1 MTCAKQERKPIM
13 KTSRIKGF
21 YKLKRG
27 ERLDAIREFAEI
39 PSDQLRVLSQ
49 DGSLN
54 FETTDLFVENA
65 IGSFPLPLGI
75 ATSFRINGEDFLVP
89 MAVEESSVIAATSN
103 AARIIYE
110 SGGFQAECLSDLM
123 IGQIQILDV
132 PLEKWSECV
141 DNINKN
147 KASLID
153 IANGVHPRLLMRG
166 GGVRDIEVRC
176 IPNESKPF
184 IVLHVCVDT
193 RDAMGANLINSICER
208 LAYPVQEISGGRVG
222 LKILS
227 NFADKKLFRAKCRLN
242 PELIVS
248 SDIADK
254 VPADEIAK
262 RIWEAYIF
270 ADNDPYRAATHN
282 KGIMNGVDPVAIA
295 TGNDWRA
302 IEAGA
307 HAYAA
312 HTGRYRSLSK
322 WEVDDEG
329 FLNGE
334 LTIPLQLG
342 TVGGV
347 TRLHP
352 TARVSLHLLGNPCSE
367 QLGKIIASS
376 GLAANFAALR
386 ALCTTG
392 IQKGHMRL
400 HAKNVAFAAG
410 AQGTEVEIVADQL
423 IQRKLINASEAEI
436 VIRELRETERE
447 KRESFLSHQ
456 NPS

>member
-1 MTCAKQERKPIM
+1 M

-27 ERLDAIREFAEI
+27 ERLDAIRDFAEL

-49 DGSLN
+49 DAALN

-65 IGSFPLPLGI
+65 IGSYPLPLGV
-75 ATSFRINGEDFLVP
+75 ATSFKINGQDYLIP

-110 SGGFQAECLSDLM
+110 SGGFHATCVSSLM
-123 IGQIQILDV
+123 IGQIQLLDI
-132 PLEKWSECV
+132 PLEEWGACIDK
-141 DNINKN
+141 IMAHK
-147 KASLID
+147 SLLIEV
-153 IANGVHPRLLMRG
+153 ANSVHPRLLMRG
-166 GGVRDIEVRC
+166 GGVRDIEVRTND
-176 IPNESKPF
+176 NESKGF
-184 IVLHVCVDT
+184 LVIHLLVDT
-193 RDAMGANLINSICER
+193 KDAMGANLVNTICEK
-208 LAYPVQEISGGRVG
+208 LAHPLEEITGARIG

-227 NFADKKLFRAKCRLN
+227 NLADRRLYQAKCRLDPKLIIGPDSDLK
-242 PELIVS
+242 PEEV
-248 SDIADK
+248 
-254 VPADEIAK
+254 AK
-262 RIWEAYIF
+262 RVWEAYIF

-307 HAYAA
+307 HAFAA
-312 HTGRYRSLSK
+312 KTGRYRSLSK
-322 WEVDDEG
+322 WEVDEEG

-352 TARVSLHLLGNPCSE
+352 TAVVALKILGNPGVE
-367 QLGKIIASS
+367 QLGQIIACS

-400 HAKNVAFAAG
+400 HAKNIAFAAG
-410 AQGTEVEIVADQL
+410 AQGAEVEIVADL
-423 IQRKLINASEAEI
+423 MIHRKSINTSEAELALK
-436 VIRELRETERE
+436 ELRENERE
-447 KRESFLSHQ
+447 KRESFLSSS
-456 NPS
+456 NPR

>member
-1 MTCAKQERKPIM
+1 M

-27 ERLDAIREFAEI
+27 ERIDALKEFSGI
-39 PSDQLRVLSQ
+39 PSDQLRVFSQ
-49 DGSLN
+49 DGCLN

-75 ATSFRINGEDFLVP
+75 ATSFKINQEEFLIP
-89 MAVEESSVIAATSN
+89 MAVEESSVIAASSN
-103 AARIIYE
+103 AARIVY
-110 SGGFQAECLSDLM
+110 SAGGFTAKCLSNLM
-123 IGQIQILDV
+123 IGQVQMLEV
-132 PLEKWSECV
+132 PLARWTECTEK
-141 DNINKN
+141 I
-147 KASLID
+147 
-153 IANGVHPRLLMRG
+153 IANKFELLEIANSVHPRLIMRG
-166 GGVRDIEVRC
+166 GGVRDLQVRTYANC
-176 IPNESKPF
+176 EKPF
-184 IVLHVCVDT
+184 LVVHVYIDT
-193 RDAMGANLINSICER
+193 RDAMGANLVNTICER
-208 LAYPVQEISGGRVG
+208 LAQPLADLTGARIG

-227 NFADKKLFRAKCRLN
+227 NLADARVFQARCRLD
-242 PELIVS
+242 PKLIS
-248 SDIADK
+248 SNDLPQSLTGDQ
-254 VPADEIAK
+254 IAK

-307 HAYAA
+307 HAFAA
-312 HTGRYRSLSK
+312 RTGRYRSLSK
-322 WEVDDEG
+322 WEVDAEG

-334 LTIPLQLG
+334 LTLPLQLG

-352 TARVSLHLLGNPCSE
+352 TARMALQLLGNPSAE
-367 QLGKIIASS
+367 QLGKIIVCS

-400 HAKNVAFAAG
+400 HAKNIAFAAG
-410 AQGTEVEIVADQL
+410 AQGAEVEIVADQL
-423 IQRKLINASEAEI
+423 IQRKIINASEAES
-436 VIRELRETERE
+436 VLREFRTQETAERQN
-447 KRESFLSHQ
+447 FLGQSNVHS
-456 NPS
+456 NPG

>member
-1 MTCAKQERKPIM
+1 M

-27 ERLDAIREFAEI
+27 ERLDAIREFADI

-49 DGSLN
+49 DGCLN

-65 IGSFPLPLGI
+65 VGSFPLPLGV
-75 ATSFRINGEDFLVP
+75 ATSFRINNEDFLIP
-89 MAVEESSVIAATSN
+89 MAVEESSVVAATSN

-110 SGGFQAECLSDLM
+110 SGGFQAECVSNLM
-123 IGQIQILDV
+123 IGQIQLLDI
-132 PLEKWSECV
+132 PLEKWNEV
-141 DNINKN
+141 TEKINAQKEV
-147 KASLID
+147 LLD
-153 IANGVHPRLLMRG
+153 LANSVHPRLLMRG
-166 GGVRDIEVRC
+166 GGVRDIEIRAND
-176 IPNESKPF
+176 NEDKPF
-184 IVLHVCVDT
+184 IVVHILVDT
-193 RDAMGANLINSICER
+193 RDAMGANLINTICER
-208 LAYPVQEISGGRVG
+208 LALPLQEITEARVG

-227 NFADKKLFRAKCRLN
+227 NLADKKLYKATCKLD
-242 PELIVS
+242 PKLILS
-248 SDIADK
+248 SDFAELD
-254 VPADEIAK
+254 PAEVAK
-262 RIWEAYIF
+262 RIWEAYVF

-302 IEAGA
+302 IEAGV

-312 HTGRYRSLSK
+312 RTGRYRSLSK
-322 WEVDDEG
+322 WEVKEDG
-329 FLNGE
+329 LLHGE

-352 TARVSLHLLGNPCSE
+352 TARIALKMLGNPGTE
-367 QLGKIIASS
+367 KLGQIIACS

-400 HAKNVAFAAG
+400 HAKNIAFAAG
-410 AQGTEVEIVADQL
+410 AQGAEVEIVADIL
-423 IQRKLINASEAEI
+423 IQRKSISASEAE
-436 VIRELRETERE
+436 VVLRELREKERE
-447 KRESFLSHQ
+447 KRESFLSSS
-456 NPS
+456 NPG